1 MAAAT
6 RNSRTRSVCPF
17 LRDTLGDEGHL
28 CLSDPEDPESINPT
42 YVASVCSRPRY
53 FTCKRFVRS
62 DPATRRAMVAA
73 AAGSEAPAGE
83 PQAAAPTHAPD
94 TAAAAVPAVIT
105 SPPPRLRTDETELMI
120 SGTAPAGATVAL
132 FDGEIRVAETETDE
146 SGEWSAIVS
155 MEEPGRHVWTASCLD
170 ENGRL
175 SSPSS
180 PSIVTLI
187 PPGAAPVAP
196 AQAAAAPATTAPTA
210 MATAPATNVPAV
222 VPRPEPP
229 VEEALPAVHAP
240 AEAPEPPPSPKPEQ
254 PQPPMPPATAKEL
267 VESVVAPKRPIETTP
282 PPAAGLDVRP
292 QPEGHDVDPRPSAAK
307 TRFPGK
313 KVALAGAA
321 AAVIIAFGVAEFPRL
336 RHSAGPRPTVLPAV
350 SRPTLNA
357 TAPEAAPTPLPTLG
371 PTVAGT
377 GVASNGPTLT
387 SWQFKPLPGHPKRVL
402 IGIFNP
408 STFGVVA
415 AVRVVQGG
423 HEEDHVVRVP
433 AGRTVQLS
441 PGWLTPDAVTVE
453 ASPEVIPLR
462 MATH

>member
-1 MAAAT
+1 
-6 RNSRTRSVCPF
+6 VCPF
-17 LRDTLGDEGHL
+17 LRDMGGDEGHL

-42 YVASVCSRPRY
+42 YVATVCSRPRY

-83 PQAAAPTHAPD
+83 PDVAAPPPVPD
-94 TAAAAVPAVIT
+94 TAATAAVPAVIT
-105 SPPPRLRTDETELMI
+105 FPPPRLRTDETELMI

-132 FDGEIRVAETETDE
+132 FDGETRVAETETDE

-170 ENGRL
+170 DSGQV

-187 PPGAAPVAP
+187 SPRAAPVPPAP
-196 AQAAAAPATTAPTA
+196 AAAPPAMATASATTAP
-210 MATAPATNVPAV
+210 PATNVPAD

-229 VEEALPAVHAP
+229 VEEAMPAAHAP
-240 AEAPEPPPSPKPEQ
+240 AEAPEPLPSPEPEQ
-254 PQPPMPPATAKEL
+254 PKPPEP
-267 VESVVAPKRPIETTP
+267 VVAPKRPIETTP
-282 PPAAGLDVRP
+282 PPAPGRDIRP
-292 QPEGHDVDPRPSAAK
+292 QPEGHDVDPRSSATR

-313 KVALAGAA
+313 KLALAGAA
-321 AAVIIAFGVAEFPRL
+321 AAVIIAFGVVEFPRL
-336 RHSAGPRPTVLPAV
+336 HHSAGPRPTVLPAV
-350 SRPTLNA
+350 SRPTVNA
-357 TAPEAAPTPLPTLG
+357 TAPAAAPTPLPTLG

-377 GVASNGPTLT
+377 GVASNGATLT

-441 PGWLTPDAVTVE
+441 PDWLTPDAVTVE